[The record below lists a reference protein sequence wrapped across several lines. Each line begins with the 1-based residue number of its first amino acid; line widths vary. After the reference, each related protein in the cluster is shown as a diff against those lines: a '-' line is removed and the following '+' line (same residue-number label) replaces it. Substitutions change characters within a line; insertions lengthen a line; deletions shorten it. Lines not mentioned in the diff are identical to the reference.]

1 MELNN
6 YGAGVFGIKN
16 FITEEECERMIFT
29 SEQMGYE
36 EAMIQTG
43 TGMRMYK
50 DVRNNDRV
58 IFDDKV
64 LAAAIFE
71 RAKLFLP
78 AELKE
83 WTLLGLNERFRF
95 YRYEEGQYFKWHKD
109 GNYARN
115 EDEVSFLTL
124 LIYLN
129 GDYTGGSTSFRW
141 ETIQPEKG
149 MALVFPHMMLH
160 QGAPVESGVK
170 YVLRTDVMYR
180 KSAVT
185 DVPAA

>member
-16 FITEEECERMIFT
+16 FITEEECERMIFS

-58 IFDDKV
+58 IFDDKP

-170 YVLRTDVMYR
+170 YVLRTDVMY
-180 KSAVT
+180 KKAPGSEIH
-185 DVPAA
+185 AA